1 MEQSAKQK
9 AKEYTD
15 PVVSK
20 EWRPASNNNE
30 AFMDEAKRI
39 RGDKGGGLEHENY
52 NKINSSGEKTLQEL
66 EKK

>member
-1 MEQSAKQK
+1 MMNRTLNQ
-9 AKEYTD
+9 
-15 PVVSK
+15 

-39 RGDKGGGLEHENY
+39 RGDKGVGLEHENY
-52 NKINSSGEKTLQEL
+52 NKINSPGEKALQEL